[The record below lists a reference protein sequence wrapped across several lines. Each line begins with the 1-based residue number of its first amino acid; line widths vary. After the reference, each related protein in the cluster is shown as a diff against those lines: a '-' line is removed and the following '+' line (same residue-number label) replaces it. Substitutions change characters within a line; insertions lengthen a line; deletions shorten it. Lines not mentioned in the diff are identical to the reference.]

1 MLAHVARGKISDHAN
16 LKILSH
22 KQMLQTLPTAV
33 TQVKASNTS
42 ENLLNEIKQIV
53 HSLKIK
59 EQNN

>member
-1 MLAHVARGKISDHAN
+1 MLAHVARGKISDPAN

-22 KQMLQTLPTAV
+22 NHMLKRLPIVV

-53 HSLKIK
+53 YSLKIK

>member
-1 MLAHVARGKISDHAN
+1 MLAHVTRGKICDYAN

-22 KQMLQTLPTAV
+22 KHILQRLPIAV

-53 HSLKIK
+53 YSLKIK